1 MDERTEYYA
10 EIAKLFGFVLNQY
23 RLYSEKHPAS
33 QLAVANFYARLE
45 LILASEPTL
54 TLGFVGGRLLA
65 NDHAIDGKKTGVAE
79 LLRESHRLHLES
91 LVFERGITEDEI
103 SSFFRV
109 LAMPPRILEQRG
121 GLAEVFDGEALPHVR
136 LGTARYRMVT
146 DEEEVVDKSKIGAG
160 EGRNGDAGT
169 EPGRKIERVSDLV
182 ELCLAEP
189 GGEIEFD
196 FGRLIYELEKK
207 PEVAVQQVV
216 EQAKDLPALKRIIDG
231 LARFVAEQLIPL
243 FIQDGKDFSPAITR
257 LARAL
262 KKALE
267 APETP
272 EEFKEAAAK
281 LTSVLE
287 RCADLIKLE
296 LVVRAFEQNEG
307 DLSSFAK
314 VADKFLRSR
323 EVRERLGGPLRER
336 LGRLGVGDKDIE
348 QLLAEPQRGRTPMR
362 SRRVEISPEEFEE
375 FSRLKHQFEEKL
387 SQRVQEVT
395 ATIEREKQKLIND
408 KERVDSV
415 IRNLAAGLV
424 VVDVEGKIQVM
435 NPAAEKLLGLNQT
448 EGKGV
453 PIPQVLKDEHMLAL
467 AKGPLTDADD
477 RLTKEIELRSVDDE
491 TRRVLQASSAVIENE
506 EGKTVGM
513 VSVLND
519 ITKQKALDEAKSKFV
534 AHVSHELR
542 TPLVAIDESLAILMR
557 EEVGSVSPEQEKFL
571 GIARR
576 NISRLSRLVN
586 DLLDVAK
593 LEAGKI
599 DLRPVPFQVKDLVHH
614 VVETVRGWANERGIS
629 LEEKYPH
636 EDVALEADP
645 DRLIQVVTNL
655 LGNAIKF
662 SPQSGTVAVEVDDN
676 WSDREMSFEA
686 CVAISVQDSGI
697 GIPEKDQ
704 ERIFKKFEQ
713 ISLVSPEGMSSTGLG
728 LTIAKEIVALHGGR
742 IWVDSKEGE
751 GSRFT
756 FAIPK
761 RFKDRLKPGRSSAPN
776 HAAS

>member
-1 MDERTEYYA
+1 MEESAEHYA

-23 RLYSEKHPAS
+23 RLYSERHPAS
-33 QLAVANFYARLE
+33 QQAVANFSAKLE
-45 LILASEPTL
+45 PILTSEPTL
-54 TLGFVGGRLLA
+54 TLGFVGGRLVA
-65 NDHAIDGKKTGVAE
+65 NERGVDGKKTGVAE

-109 LAMPPRILEQRG
+109 LALPPRVLEQRG
-121 GLAEVFDGEALPHVR
+121 GLAKVFEGENLRHVR

-146 DEEEVVDKSKIGAG
+146 DDEEVVDKSKIGTG
-160 EGRNGDAGT
+160 EGEKGEGGG
-169 EPGRKIERVSDLV
+169 EPGRKIERISDLV
-182 ELCLAEP
+182 ELCLGEP
-189 GGEIEFD
+189 GGNIEFD
-196 FGRLIYELEKK
+196 FERLIYELEKK
-207 PEVAVQQVV
+207 PEAVVQQVV
-216 EQAKDLPALKRIIDG
+216 DQAGDLPALRRTVDG
-231 LARFVAEQLIPL
+231 LGRFLAEQLIPL
-243 FIQDGKDFSPAITR
+243 FIQEGRDFSPAIGR
-257 LARAL
+257 LGRAL
-262 KKALE
+262 TKALE
-267 APETP
+267 APEAL
-272 EEFKEAAAK
+272 EGFREAAAE
-281 LTSVLE
+281 LTGVVE
-287 RCADLIKLE
+287 RCTDLIKLE
-296 LVVRAFEQNEG
+296 LVVRGFEHNG
-307 DLSSFAK
+307 RDLGSLAK
-314 VADKFLRSR
+314 AADRYLRGR

-336 LGRLGVGDKDIE
+336 LSELGVGEKDIE
-348 QLLAEPQRGRTPMR
+348 QLLAEPQRTRTR

-375 FSRLKHQFEEKL
+375 MSRLKSRFEQEL
-387 SQRVQEVT
+387 TRRVQEAT
-395 ATIEREKQKLIND
+395 ATLEREKQKAIHD

-453 PIPQVLKDEHMLAL
+453 PIPQVLKDEHLLAL
-467 AKGPLTDADD
+467 AKGPLTDEDD
-477 RLTKEIELRSVDDE
+477 RPTKEIELRSVDDE

-519 ITKQKALDEAKSKFV
+519 ITKQKELEEAKSKFV

-557 EEVGSVSPEQEKFL
+557 EEAGSVSPEQEKFL

-614 VVETVRGWANERGIS
+614 VVETVRGWANERGIN
-629 LEEKYPH
+629 LEEKYPQQ
-636 EDVALEADP
+636 EVDLEADP

-655 LGNAIKF
+655 LGNAVKF
-662 SPQSGTVAVEVDDN
+662 TPQSGTIAVEVDDN
-676 WSDREMSFEA
+676 WSDPEISFEP
-686 CVAISVQDSGI
+686 CVAVSVQDSGI
-697 GIPEKDQ
+697 GIPKKDQ

-713 ISLVSPEGMSSTGLG
+713 VSLVSPEGMSSTGLG
-728 LTIAKEIVALHGGR
+728 LTIAKEIVVLHGGR

-756 FAIPK
+756 FAIAK
-761 RFKDRLKPGRSSAPN
+761 RIKDRLKPARNAAPN
-776 HAAS
+776 HAVS